1 LSKTIKA
8 GTRPTKK
15 EYLDMSNRRI
25 VSGMRPTGKLHL
37 GHYHGVLANWLE
49 LQEEFECFFF
59 AADWHSLTTEY
70 ENTAG
75 IRENTV
81 DMVLD
86 WLAFGIDPEKSTV
99 FVQSRVPQHAELN
112 LVLSMIT
119 PVSWLER
126 NPTYKEMQENLQAR
140 DLSTF
145 GFLGYPVLMAA
156 DIILYKATRV
166 PVGHDQL
173 PHLEITREIAR
184 RFNFLYKPVFP
195 EPEALLTKES
205 KLLGLD
211 GRKMSK
217 SYGNAIFL
225 SETADETRKKVM
237 SMVTD
242 VQRPRRS
249 DPGEPDRCVAFT
261 LHTLY
266 VSEEKRAEIVLACRG
281 AQIGCVDCKKI
292 LAECVVKTL
301 EPFRERRAEL
311 AARPERVGEI
321 LAEGSAAASR
331 EAARTMEE
339 AREALQF

>member
-1 LSKTIKA
+1 MKNK
-8 GTRPTKK
+8 
-15 EYLDMSNRRI
+15 RI

-37 GHYHGVLANWLE
+37 GHYHGVLANWQR

-75 IRENTV
+75 IVENTYE
-81 DMVLD
+81 MVLD
-86 WLAFGIDPEKSTV
+86 WLAFGIDPQKSTI

-112 LVLSMIT
+112 LILAMIT

-126 NPTYKEMQENLQAR
+126 NPTYKEMRENLSSK

-145 GFLGYPVLMAA
+145 GFLGYPVLMAS
-156 DIILYKATRV
+156 DIVVYKAARV

-184 RFNFLYKPVFP
+184 RFNFLYGEVFP
-195 EPEALLTKES
+195 EPEALLTETPKVV
-205 KLLGLD
+205 GLD

-225 SETADETRKKVM
+225 SETAEETAKKIM

-242 VQRPRRS
+242 VERPRRA

-261 LHTLY
+261 LHRLY
-266 VSEEKRAEIVLACRG
+266 VPEEERNRIVTACRG

-292 LAECVVKTL
+292 LAQHVVNEL
-301 EPFRERRAEL
+301 APFRERRLEL
-311 AARPERVGEI
+311 AEKPELVEQV
-321 LAEGSAAASR
+321 LADGNRRASE
-331 EAARTMEE
+331 EAARTMQEV
-339 AREALQF
+339 REAIKL